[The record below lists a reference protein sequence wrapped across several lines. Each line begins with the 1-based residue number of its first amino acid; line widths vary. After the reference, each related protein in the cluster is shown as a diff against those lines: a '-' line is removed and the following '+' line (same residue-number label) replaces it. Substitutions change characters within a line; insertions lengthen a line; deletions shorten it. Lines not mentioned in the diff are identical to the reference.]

1 MFFLIKHQKQY
12 QASAWEGSL
21 RFQLASGHARLAK
34 QNLDCNVS
42 ATIGKYLGDV
52 KFVTLR

>member
-1 MFFLIKHQKQY
+1 
-12 QASAWEGSL
+12 
-21 RFQLASGHARLAK
+21 LAK

-52 KFVTLR
+52 KFATLR